1 MLIGRKR
8 ERGTLKVLFLFVA
21 FSLLIRFWFRRI
33 HSQLSFFLS
42 SLTCLCFWNTY
53 CFASY
58 YIHCLRGSYKI
69 AASVH
74 RSFVLLLLI
83 IAKDF
88 VTFDHYALN
97 WPILINV
104 ITSFEN
110 KKENLSFLFV
120 SD

>member
-1 MLIGRKR
+1 MVSQN
-8 ERGTLKVLFLFVA
+8 T
-21 FSLLIRFWFRRI
+21 FSIE
-33 HSQLSFFLS
+33 FFKS
-42 SLTCLCFWNTY
+42 SLTCLWFWNTY

-104 ITSFEN
+104 VTSFEN